1 MTDEQNLTELFE
13 QLFSNDEIKL
23 LKILIFFIDPKDRKQ
38 FILFIKLKE
47 LLNCISN
54 NGKYRAD
61 EEIFL
66 PTDPLSMEDKICRL
80 KVFLPEKQREMV
92 DQYLSMKEMMEL
104 LNTSD
109 FEDLLNNEDII
120 SKINL

>member
-54 NGKYRAD
+54 NGKYRTD

-66 PTDPLSMEDKICRL
+66 PTDHLSMEDKICML

-109 FEDLLNNEDII
+109 FEDLLNNEDIL